1 MRFMK
6 KIGFFLFAW
15 LFLLG
20 LPGLSHAAS
29 SGTHIYLD
37 GQELVQPENAQA
49 GIVQGSVMVP
59 IRVIVEG
66 LGYDVAWDK
75 ASSTLTIKQAGT
87 NLKLKIGEE
96 TAVVGERKVK
106 LNGVPF
112 LQGDT
117 TLVPLR
123 FVGEQMGLNVSW
135 NNESKSAY
143 LYSPV
148 GGSVDG
154 VLPGHVSGAAAPD
167 GEIKVPADEP
177 EQDNTYIPSNDDDK
191 GITADMP
198 QGEGNGGTVNE
209 QTGPAL
215 ITGMGFGENRLIL
228 AVSGSVE
235 PNVFTM
241 TAPDRIVVD
250 VPNAGFDKSFL
261 EQYPLDEYNKGELA
275 TAGNPDVSKI
285 RYSIYSEVPGTVR
298 IVIDLNRGSQFKLT
312 NNGDGLVIVD
322 LTADAAN
329 PGRDLGIN
337 GRPIVVIDAGH
348 GGGQPG
354 ATSVTKR
361 QEKDFTLAVALKVQA
376 LLEQEPGLDLIMTRD
391 SDVTLSLQDRVKI
404 ANDAGA
410 DVFVSIHGN
419 SIDPPANPSG
429 SETYYTREESIPLAN
444 VMHRHLVQATGLAD
458 RKVRYSSLHVTRE
471 TTMPA
476 VLLEVGYLSNK
487 NDESLMYGEE
497 FQQRVAEGV
506 VAGIKEYLGL

>member
-1 MRFMK
+1 MK

-49 GIVQGSVMVP
+49 GIVHGSVMVP

-66 LGYDVAWDK
+66 LGYDVNWDK
-75 ASSTLTIKQAGT
+75 ANSTLTIKQGET

-96 TAVVGERKVK
+96 TSVVDERKVK
-106 LNGVPF
+106 LNGAPF

-148 GGSVDG
+148 GGSADG
-154 VLPGHVSGAAAPD
+154 VLPGHVSGAAASD
-167 GEIKVPADEP
+167 DEIKVPADEP
-177 EQDNTYIPSNDDDK
+177 GQDSTYTPSNDDE
-191 GITADMP
+191 GMTADTREE
-198 QGEGNGGTVNE
+198 EGKDGTESEV
-209 QTGPAL
+209 TDPAL
-215 ITGMGFGENRLIL
+215 ITGISFGENRLMF

-235 PNVFTM
+235 PNAFTM
-241 TAPDRIVVD
+241 TGPDRIVVD
-250 VPNAGFDKSFL
+250 VPNAGFDESFL
-261 EQYPLDEYNKGELA
+261 KQYPLDESNKGELA
-275 TAGNPDVSKI
+275 VTGYPDVSKI
-285 RYSIYSEVPGTVR
+285 RYSLYSAEPGTVR
-298 IVIDLNRGSQFKLT
+298 FVIDLNRSSQFKVT
-312 NNGDGLVIVD
+312 NNGDGLVTVD
-322 LTADAAN
+322 LTADAV
-329 PGRDLGIN
+329 N
-337 GRPIVVIDAGH
+337 GGWDFGADGKPIVVIDAGH
-348 GGGQPG
+348 GGTQPG
-354 ATSVTKR
+354 ATSITKR

-376 LLEQEPGLDLIMTRD
+376 LLEQETEFDFVMTRD

-404 ANDAGA
+404 ANDIGA

-444 VMHRHLVQATGLAD
+444 VMHSHLVQATGLAD

-487 NDESLMYGEE
+487 NDESLMYTEE
-497 FQQRVAEGV
+497 LQQRVAEGI